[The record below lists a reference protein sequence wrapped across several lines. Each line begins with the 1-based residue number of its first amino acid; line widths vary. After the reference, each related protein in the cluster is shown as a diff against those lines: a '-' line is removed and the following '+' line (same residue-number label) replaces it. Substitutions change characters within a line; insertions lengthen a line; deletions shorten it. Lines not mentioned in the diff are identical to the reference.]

1 MSSEIS
7 SKDFYSRFYNQL
19 VNSQNWPGK
28 YLFKFIVKSES
39 PHLKVLKTYFEST
52 DAIISEKK
60 SSKKSYTSLSI
71 KVEMKTPEDVINIY
85 IKSSKLK
92 GVIAL

>member
-7 SKDFYSRFYNQL
+7 SKEFYSRFYDQL

-39 PHLKVLKTYFEST
+39 PQLNELKNYFEST

-60 SSKKSYTSLSI
+60 SSKKSFTSLSV

-85 IKSSKLK
+85 KKSSKLK

>member
-1 MSSEIS
+1 MNPEIS
-7 SKDFYSRFYNQL
+7 PKDFYSRFYDQL

-39 PHLKVLKTYFEST
+39 PHLDLLKTYFEST

-60 SSKKSYTSLSI
+60 SSKKSFTSLSV
-71 KVEMKTPEDVINIY
+71 KVEMKTPEDVIDIY
-85 IKSSKLK
+85 KKSSKLK

>member
-1 MSSEIS
+1 MNPEIS
-7 SKDFYSRFYNQL
+7 PKDFYSRFYDQL

-39 PHLKVLKTYFEST
+39 PQLNELKNYFEST

-60 SSKKSYTSLSI
+60 SSKKSFTSLSV
-71 KVEMKTPEDVINIY
+71 KVEMKTPEDVIDIY
-85 IKSSKLK
+85 KKSSKLK
-92 GVIAL
+92 GVITL